1 MELGMLPRS
10 GIADSAGPLGLIV
23 HHSLL
28 LFAVVN
34 PVGNIPVYADLTR
47 ALEKHER
54 GRVMNLA
61 VVTALLVVIA
71 FALIGDWSL
80 IHLFSVTVN
89 ELAIAGGIL
98 LFIVALRGVLARG
111 SAYRQ
116 SSDSHMLAVFPIAFP
131 MMVGPGTIT
140 MTIITTQTIGRLP
153 MIVTAVVT
161 FAAVFLIAR
170 NADRLMRLMGSY
182 AGIVIARL
190 LYIFLAA
197 KAVAMVLHGL
207 AGFLEQYFPPAAA

>member
-1 MELGMLPRS
+1 
-10 GIADSAGPLGLIV
+10 
-23 HHSLL
+23 
-28 LFAVVN
+28 
-34 PVGNIPVYADLTR
+34 
-47 ALEKHER
+47 
-54 GRVMNLA
+54 
-61 VVTALLVVIA
+61 
-71 FALIGDWSL
+71 
-80 IHLFSVTVN
+80 VN

-182 AGIVIARL
+182 AGIVMVWPASSNSISHRPPHERIPRL
-190 LYIFLAA
+190 PQPPIPPC
-197 KAVAMVLHGL
+197 VLLTVRVMNRGSRRR
-207 AGFLEQYFPPAAA
+207 